1 MVGRWN
7 FLLKWFL
14 LWGHVHLW
22 GGKHRRASMGGPST
36 AHLANKSFLS
46 TNNLNCSESQPT
58 LVWSCPQK
66 TKTLDDA
73 IISQHLIIYS
83 MMKSNLYNHML
94 YIMYM
99 CIMFSSHILKPS
111 SQKKKHHPSCHLKVP
126 QVITS
131 PVHLDLWRFRLKIC
145 SKLTG
150 RCSAFIRNTQPIYQY
165 EVWICKG
172 QGGWPDIY

>member
-111 SQKKKHHPSCHLKVP
+111 SQKKKTPPLLSSKGTPGNHIAGTPRSLEVP
-126 QVITS
+126 PQNLLQTNRS
-131 PVHLDLWRFRLKIC
+131 LQCLH
-145 SKLTG
+145 
-150 RCSAFIRNTQPIYQY
+150 
-165 EVWICKG
+165 
-172 QGGWPDIY
+172 